1 MFTKKNSIGLLLLF
15 IALVIVALYLAR
27 PKANRNFQAPVT
39 RISVE
44 VQKIDYEDITAKI
57 TSYGMVE
64 PRTKSS
70 VVAQVSG
77 RVVYVADQFRDGG
90 FFSKGDWLLGIEK
103 ADYEIAVEI
112 AKSNLA
118 DAERA
123 LHEEFAQGEQAK
135 KDWVRLGK
143 TEEAPSLVLR
153 EPQLLAAKANV
164 RSANARLRQAELN
177 LSRCDIRAPFD
188 GRVLS
193 KNVDLGQVVG
203 GNSAIAEIFATDAV
217 EVRLPVKNRELGLL
231 HLSEAHEASGEPVS
245 AYPEVKIISDLAGRE
260 VWSGNIIRTAGSIDS
275 DSRQLYVVARI
286 EDPYGE
292 KAKER
297 FPLKIGQYVTAEI
310 EGKIIKQAI
319 TIPNGAIYQGVFVY
333 LLRGEGVYRQE
344 VDIAWQ
350 NEEFSL
356 IESGLTQGDILVLT
370 PLGRVSSG
378 TLVNVV
384 NAKEV
389 GLPVAQKTSPGAPP
403 PGNSAE
409 QPEKL

>member
-1 MFTKKNSIGLLLLF
+1 MQVPLFIKKNRIWWLLLF
-15 IALVIVALYLAR
+15 IVLVIVALYMTR
-27 PKANRNFQAPVT
+27 PQAKKGFKPPVT

-44 VQKIDYEDITAKI
+44 VQKVVYEDITAQIK
-57 TSYGMVE
+57 SYGMVE

-77 RVVYVADQFRDGG
+77 RVVYVAEQFRDGG
-90 FFSKGDWLLGIEK
+90 FFNKGDLLLGIEK
-103 ADYEIAVEI
+103 ADYEIEVEI

-118 DAERA
+118 DIERV
-123 LHEEFAQGEQAK
+123 LQEEIAQAAQAK
-135 KDWVRLGK
+135 KDWQRLGNTK
-143 TEEAPSLVLR
+143 EAPSLVLR

-177 LSRCDIRAPFD
+177 LARCDIRAPFE

-203 GNSAIAEIFATDAV
+203 GNTAIAEIFATDAV

-231 HLSEAHEASGEPVS
+231 NLPEAYEGSGESVS
-245 AYPEVKIISDLAGRE
+245 AYPEVKIISELAGRE
-260 VWSGNIIRTAGSIDS
+260 VWLGNLIRTAGSIDNT
-275 DSRQLYVVARI
+275 SRQLYVVARI

-292 KAKER
+292 KANER

-310 EGKIIKQAI
+310 EGKKIQQAI

-333 LLRGEGVYRQE
+333 VLRGEGVYRQE
-344 VDIAWQ
+344 IDIAWQ
-350 NEEFSL
+350 NEKFSL
-356 IESGLTQGDILVLT
+356 IKSGLEDGDILVLT

-384 NAKEV
+384 NANESQEE
-389 GLPVAQKTSPGAPP
+389 AQ
-403 PGNSAE
+403 
-409 QPEKL
+409 